1 MTTRTAMLLILSA
14 VFSVSGPATAQD
26 KIFAPRA
33 GRKGSDILPTERQA
47 DWRPG
52 VTVGVPGGI
61 PARTVLL
68 DATKPPFNADNSGAT
83 NAQPAILQAIAKA
96 APDQGVYLP
105 EGTYRI
111 DGGIGLGTRSRLTL
125 RGAGPDKTILRMHAP
140 CGVGI
145 SLGAGGADWWY
156 ADRLK
161 LDIVAAAAKGAT
173 VLTLGDTKPLD
184 ARPNGGVGELCQ
196 VSIKNDPKLPV
207 MTPGSFDY
215 LRGQVTRI
223 VAKTATTV
231 TISPP
236 LLFDLPKELA
246 PRLRPAGRSPELVG
260 IEDMSVEGA
269 DVNAQRGIDLTGAYG
284 CWLKNVAVRNIA
296 NYHVSISDSLQC
308 EIRHS
313 TIAKRKGTGSNG
325 AGFLVGTTSSSLF
338 EDNIL
343 AEQFPHVEVNASS
356 GNVFAYNLCHD
367 STIQGVV
374 GCSINSNH
382 GPHSS
387 FNLYEGNVSPK
398 FQADGYHGSSSHDTL
413 FRNWLHG
420 TSDKTDQFWICINL
434 NRFTRAYSVI
444 GNVLGAKG
452 QRWLYDN
459 ADQGFGYDQHFIY
472 VLGMPNMGNGGFRG
486 KVQPSK
492 GTTWADWGHGPGPGG
507 FQELDLD
514 VRATTLIKG
523 NFNYKDNGVPAA
535 EALGS
540 ALPPSLYLKEKPAW
554 FGSLAWP
561 AFGPD
566 TTFEKNQIPAQVR
579 FEAMTSSTP
588 R

>member
-1 MTTRTAMLLILSA
+1 MNTRA
-14 VFSVSGPATAQD
+14 ATALVLMAICSAD
-26 KIFAPRA
+26 SAHPEVGIDLIPA
-33 GRKGSDILPTERQA
+33 DRQA

-61 PARTVLL
+61 PARTVLI
-68 DATKPPFNADNSGAT
+68 DATKPPFNADKSGET

-96 APDQGVYLP
+96 APDQVVYLP

-111 DGGIGLGTRSRLTL
+111 DGGLGLGTHSRLTL
-125 RGAGPDKTILRMHAP
+125 RGAGPDKTILRMHAA
-140 CGVGI
+140 CNVAI
-145 SLGAGGADWWY
+145 SVGAGGADWWY

-161 LDIVAAAAKGAT
+161 LDLVDGARKGAT
-173 VLTLGDTKPLD
+173 VLILGDTKPLD
-184 ARPNGGVGELCQ
+184 ALPNGGIGQLCQ
-196 VSIKNDPKLPV
+196 VSLKNDPALPV
-207 MTPGSFDY
+207 MTPGKFDY

-223 VAKTATTV
+223 VAKSATTV
-231 TISPP
+231 TISPA
-236 LLFDLPKELA
+236 LLFDLPKALA
-246 PRLRPAGRSPELVG
+246 PRLRPTGRSPELVG
-260 IEDMSVEGA
+260 IEDLGIDGA
-269 DVNAQRGIDLTGAYG
+269 DVNAQRGIDLTAAHG
-284 CWLKNVAVRNIA
+284 CWVKNVTVRNIA

-313 TIAKRKGTGSNG
+313 TILKRKGAGSNG
-325 AGFLVGTTSSSLF
+325 AGILVGTTSSCLF

-343 AEQFPHVEVNASS
+343 VEQFPHLEVNASS
-356 GNVFAYNLCHD
+356 GNVFAYNLCQD
-367 STIQGVV
+367 SAIFGIL

-398 FQADGYHGSSSHDTL
+398 FQADGYHGSSSHDTA
-413 FRNWLHG
+413 FRNWFHG
-420 TSDKTDQFWICINL
+420 TSEKTDQFWICVNL
-434 NRFTRAYSVI
+434 NRFTRAYSLV
-444 GNVLGAKG
+444 GNVLGSKG
-452 QRWLYDN
+452 QRWIYDN

-486 KVQPSK
+486 TVQPSK
-492 GTTWADWGHGPGPGG
+492 GTTWADWGRGPGPGG

-514 VRATTLIKG
+514 VRATTLLKG
-523 NFNYKDNGVPAA
+523 NFNYKDNAVPAG
-535 EALGS
+535 EALGG
-540 ALPPSLYLKEKPAW
+540 AVLPGSLYLKEKPAW

-566 TTFEKNQIPAQVR
+566 TAFEKNQIPAQVR
-579 FEAMTSSTP
+579 FEALKKSSA